1 MAVSSPLT
9 CIIPSYR
16 NPHRVGKAI
25 RSVLDQPDVNT
36 RVILVIDDQ
45 CRDTERFAATFGE
58 RVETIWN
65 ETNRGAPY
73 SRNAGLE
80 RAKTPFVMFLDSD
93 DWIEGELLAGL
104 CKAIESQ
111 SAQIGFGPWRRY
123 LDETGTYSPIRPGP
137 TGFSTETLFSQWLQG
152 KYFVPCCSVLWR
164 TDTLKE
170 IGGWDEQLARNQ
182 DGELVMRGLL
192 KGLRFAVSDEGAGIY
207 VTHGGAHRVSKQQ
220 QNYPALAEVVKSLQA
235 LRSDWIEPDAL
246 NSSAARAYY
255 EIARRAFMAN
265 DPGFGRTA
273 LAQAR
278 ELGFFG
284 HSGSVPARIA
294 GQLLGLENRIRI
306 GKLFR

>member
-1 MAVSSPLT
+1 MSMLSQLT
-9 CIIPSYR
+9 CVIPSYR
-16 NPHRVGKAI
+16 NPDRVGRAI
-25 RSVLDQPDVNT
+25 ESVLEQSGVDT
-36 RVILVIDDQ
+36 RVIVVIDDQ
-45 CRDTERFAATFGE
+45 CRATERLAASLGE

-73 SRNAGLE
+73 SRNAGLA

-164 TDTLKE
+164 TDALKE

-207 VTHGGAHRVSKQQ
+207 VTHEGEHRVSKQQ
-220 QNYPALAEVVKSLQA
+220 QNYSALVEVVDSLLA
-235 LRSDWIEPDAL
+235 LESDRVKPEAV

-255 EIARRAFMAN
+255 EIARRAFLAG
-265 DPGFGRTA
+265 DPVLGRTA

-278 ELGFFG
+278 GLRFFG
-284 HSGSVPARIA
+284 HSGSVPARII
-294 GQLLGLENRIRI
+294 GRFLGLENRIRI
-306 GKLFR
+306 GKLFP